1 MPSYCEQDDL
11 HPKCEQACHWVL
23 AGAQAGAT
31 LSTLPR
37 QRRALAGRG
46 CCTTPRGTPDA
57 PTHLPPVADEQ
68 PEEMIPGEIPAP
80 VISLGNPDVV
90 LHHLSAIA
98 FGAADPGLAGRNF
111 PPARAIPC
119 GPPTIPSESPP
130 EAVRPGEDL
139 HLPAS
144 TNEAN
149 GPKHSTVGSALET
162 ADFQASCVGF

>member
-31 LSTLPR
+31 LSALPR

-130 EAVRPGEDL
+130 EAVRPG
-139 HLPAS
+139 
-144 TNEAN
+144 
-149 GPKHSTVGSALET
+149 
-162 ADFQASCVGF
+162 